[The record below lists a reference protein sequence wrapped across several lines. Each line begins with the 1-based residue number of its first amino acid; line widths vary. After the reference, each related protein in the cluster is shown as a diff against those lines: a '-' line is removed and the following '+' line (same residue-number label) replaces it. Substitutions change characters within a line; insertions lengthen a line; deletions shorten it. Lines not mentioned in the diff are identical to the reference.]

1 MEKRATIYLSGILT
15 PVSPLNWAM
24 LESEDWPWSL
34 EVNFISLYLILRWNL
49 DFKTSY
55 SPFNHKILQCA
66 VCALPWLIFFSLS
79 VPQPGSEW
87 ASAFLRDQGQSS
99 DSSMARFNGETGVNI
114 PESLIASDAFPTHK
128 FTIASW
134 MRHRHNK
141 GLDKHTKEHI
151 LCKADDHRE

>member
-1 MEKRATIYLSGILT
+1 
-15 PVSPLNWAM
+15 VQC
-24 LESEDWPWSL
+24 
-34 EVNFISLYLILRWNL
+34 VHCH
-49 DFKTSY
+49 DF
-55 SPFNHKILQCA
+55 
-66 VCALPWLIFFSLS
+66 IFFSSS

-128 FTIASW
+128 FTRASW

-151 LCKADDHRE
+151 LCKADDHRELTNQFICTSMTSLLMHTVAHFTRPSFRPKTNNQPLKKYLSLAVS

>member
-1 MEKRATIYLSGILT
+1 MEKRASIYLSGILT

-24 LESEDWPWSL
+24 LEFEDWPWSL

-55 SPFNHKILQCA
+55 SPFDNKNLQCA
-66 VCALPWLIFFSLS
+66 VCALPWLIFISSS

>member
-1 MEKRATIYLSGILT
+1 ME
-15 PVSPLNWAM
+15 
-24 LESEDWPWSL
+24 
-34 EVNFISLYLILRWNL
+34 F
-49 DFKTSY
+49 TS
-55 SPFNHKILQCA
+55 
-66 VCALPWLIFFSLS
+66 
-79 VPQPGSEW
+79 
-87 ASAFLRDQGQSS
+87 RDQGQSS

-151 LCKADDHRE
+151 LCKADDHRELTNQFICT

>member
-1 MEKRATIYLSGILT
+1 ME
-15 PVSPLNWAM
+15 
-24 LESEDWPWSL
+24 
-34 EVNFISLYLILRWNL
+34 F
-49 DFKTSY
+49 TS
-55 SPFNHKILQCA
+55 
-66 VCALPWLIFFSLS
+66 
-79 VPQPGSEW
+79 
-87 ASAFLRDQGQSS
+87 RDQGQSS